1 MVGIDAGLGDDQYD
15 LQGSDGLGLAD
26 RQAWS
31 LFLEEAGRDR
41 YRVPRGMG
49 TVFNGSLSGFFDLEG
64 EDDYALVPPSGLGR
78 RENRQT
84 LVDPAGAL
92 FQDR

>member
-1 MVGIDAGLGDDQYD
+1 
-15 LQGSDGLGLAD
+15 
-26 RQAWS
+26 
-31 LFLEEAGRDR
+31 
-41 YRVPRGMG
+41 MG
-49 TVFNGSLSGFFDLEG
+49 TALNGSLSGFFDLAG
-64 EDDYALVPPSGLGR
+64 EDEYKLVPQSGPGR